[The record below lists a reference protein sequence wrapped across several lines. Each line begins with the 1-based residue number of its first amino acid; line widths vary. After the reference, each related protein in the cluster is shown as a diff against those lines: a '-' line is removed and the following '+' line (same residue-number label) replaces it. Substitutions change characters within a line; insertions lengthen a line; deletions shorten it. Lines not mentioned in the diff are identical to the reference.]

1 MPMHDW
7 TKVYS
12 GLFHDFH
19 QGWSITIRNALNG
32 GLLPKGM
39 SAFIEHKVGVVGDL
53 LPDMP
58 LFLSESYHVA
68 VPLEA
73 AYRTNWSTMTE
84 DVQRI
89 VETGVMPGGDG
100 DD

>member
-39 SAFIEHKVGVVGDL
+39 SAFVEHKVGVVE
-53 LPDMP
+53 PDV
-58 LFLSESYHVA
+58 LTVDTWAESNRGAGGIAA
-68 VPLEA
+68 VP
-73 AYRTNWSTMTE
+73 
-84 DVQRI
+84 
-89 VETGVMPGGDG
+89 P
-100 DD
+100 

>member
-19 QGWSITIRNALNG
+19 QAAYVETFA
-32 GLLPKGM
+32 
-39 SAFIEHKVGVVGDL
+39 VGDL

-58 LFLSESYHVA
+58 LFLSEGYHVA

-89 VETGVMPGGDG
+89 IETGVMPGGDG
-100 DD
+100 DE

>member
-39 SAFIEHKVGVVGDL
+39 SAFVEHKVGVVGDL
-53 LPDMP
+53 LTDMP
-58 LFLSESYHVA
+58 LFLG
-68 VPLEA
+68 EA
-73 AYRTNWSTMTE
+73 TTSRCRW
-84 DVQRI
+84 RPPI
-89 VETGVMPGGDG
+89 GPIGRP
-100 DD
+100 